1 MVRGLYTLKIDAAV
15 LGGTTSVLVSR
26 DDSINLKVITLLDT
40 VVIAVGGAVLLPAA
54 VLLGLVITR
63 RTRDRAAESE

>member
-1 MVRGLYTLKIDAAV
+1 
-15 LGGTTSVLVSR
+15 VSR
-26 DDSINLKVITLLDT
+26 DDTINLKVITLLDT